1 VSIAADSQRVRMLCA
16 ELGALIKEYEK
27 DQAEQRK
34 AAYPHARSNS
44 DPTNP
49 KLTGAIR
56 RKSMDLTRA
65 LAEMR
70 RW

>member
-1 VSIAADSQRVRMLCA
+1 VTIAADSLRVRVLCS
-16 ELGALIKEYEK
+16 ELATMIREYEK

-34 AAYPHARSNS
+34 AGYPYYA
-44 DPTNP
+44 NP